1 MKRRP
6 AKTRAR
12 KTIRPRKPVT
22 PETPLTPYDPQAAA
36 IDVGATSHWVAVPPE
51 TCAESVRE
59 FGVFTADLYAIADWL
74 QACKV
79 KRVALESTGV
89 YWIPLFE
96 VLEERKF
103 EVRLVDARKVK
114 NVSGRKSDLL
124 DCQWLR
130 QLHSYGLLAGAF
142 RPAAEVLPLRAYL
155 RQRQMLV
162 QYAAK
167 HIQHMQKALQ
177 QMNVRLD
184 NVVTDITGLTG
195 MKIIKAILAGERDA
209 RKLVE
214 ENRHGGCHTSAEVMM
229 QSLVGNY
236 RAEHLFALQQAVEL
250 YEEYRTKITACE
262 MAIEEYLATLEPVTE
277 AEMPEPPAGSGT
289 KKAAEFGFEVRREM
303 YRQIGVD
310 LFRLPGFN
318 EETVLRLLAETG
330 RDLTRWPSEKHF
342 ASWLSVCPGTK
353 KSGGKVLSSRTQPN
367 RNRAA
372 EALRRAAVSAGRT
385 ETELGA
391 YFRRKRAHKGPA
403 GAVTAT
409 AHKLAKLYYVLVKE
423 GKEYMPEQAAQY
435 EAKQQA
441 RAVAKLRKQAAAL
454 GYEVRAVAGTA

>member
-1 MKRRP
+1 MKRHTP
-6 AKTRAR
+6 K
-12 KTIRPRKPVT
+12 PRKQQPARRPVRIT
-22 PETPLTPYDPQAAA
+22 PESPLTPYDVNAAA
-36 IDVGATSHWVAVPPE
+36 IDVGATSHWVAVSPE
-51 TCAESVRE
+51 GRTESVRE
-59 FGVFTADLYAIADWL
+59 FGVFTADLDRIADWL
-74 QACKV
+74 QQCGV

-96 VLEERKF
+96 VLEERGV

-142 RPAAEVLPLRAYL
+142 RPAQEMLPLRAYL

-177 QMNVRLD
+177 QMNLRLD

-195 MKIIKAILAGERDA
+195 MRIIKAILGGERDA

-229 QSLVGNY
+229 QSLVGNF

-250 YEEYRTKITACE
+250 YEEYRAKIVACE
-262 MAIEEYLATLEPVTE
+262 TAIEEYLATLEPVTQ
-277 AEMPEPPAGSGT
+277 EPLPDNPGGKGT
-289 KKAAEFGFEVRREM
+289 KKAAEFAFNVRQEM

-330 RDLTRWPSEKHF
+330 RDLSRWPSEKHF
-342 ASWLSVCPGTK
+342 ASWLSLCPGTK
-353 KSGGKVLSSRTQPN
+353 KTGGKVISSRTQPN

-391 YFRRKRAHKGPA
+391 YFRRKRAQKGPA

-423 GKEYMPEQAAQY
+423 QQEYEPQSVGQY
-435 EAKQQA
+435 EAQQQA
-441 RAVAKLRKQAAAL
+441 RTVQKLTRQAAML
-454 GYEVRAVAGTA
+454 GYELRAVASGT

>member
-6 AKTRAR
+6 AKTRTR
-12 KTIRPRKPVT
+12 KTTRKPIAT
-22 PETPLTPYDPQAAA
+22 ETALTPYDPQAAA

-51 TCAESVRE
+51 GRPESVRE
-59 FGVFTADLYAIADWL
+59 FGVFTAQLYQIAEWL
-74 QACKV
+74 KECGV

-96 VLEERKF
+96 VLEEKGL

-142 RPAAEVLPLRAYL
+142 RPANEILPLRAYL

-162 QYAAK
+162 RYAAK
-167 HIQHMQKALQ
+167 HIQPMQKALQ

-184 NVVTDITGLTG
+184 NVVTDLTGLTG
-195 MKIIKAILAGERDA
+195 RRIIKAILAGEREA
-209 RKLVE
+209 RKLVA

-236 RAEHLFALQQAVEL
+236 RAEHLFALKQAVEL
-250 YEEYRTKITACE
+250 YEEYGAKITACE
-262 MAIEEYLATLEPVTE
+262 TAIEAYLQTLEPVTQQE
-277 AEMPEPPAGSGT
+277 VPDNPGSRGT
-289 KKAAEFGFEVRREM
+289 KKAAEFSFDVRTQM
-303 YRQIGVD
+303 YGQVGVD
-310 LFRLPGFN
+310 LFRVPGFN
-318 EETVLRLLAETG
+318 EETVLRLLSETG

-372 EALRRAAVSAGRT
+372 
-385 ETELGA
+385 
-391 YFRRKRAHKGPA
+391 
-403 GAVTAT
+403 
-409 AHKLAKLYYVLVKE
+409 
-423 GKEYMPEQAAQY
+423 
-435 EAKQQA
+435 QA
-441 RAVAKLRKQAAAL
+441 RAKRPGRSGDSDGPQVGEVVLCAGEGAKRIRAA
-454 GYEVRAVAGTA
+454 EHRAV

>member
-1 MKRRP
+1 MKRQPSKPRTRKSSRRP
-6 AKTRAR
+6 VR
-12 KTIRPRKPVT
+12 IT
-22 PETPLTPYDPQAAA
+22 PESPLTPYDVNAAA
-36 IDVGATSHWVAVPPE
+36 IDVGATSHWVAVSPE
-51 TCAESVRE
+51 GRTESVRE
-59 FGVFTADLYAIADWL
+59 FGVFTADLYRLADWL
-74 QACKV
+74 KQCGV

-142 RPAAEVLPLRAYL
+142 RPAQEVLPLRAYL

-195 MKIIKAILAGERDA
+195 MRIIKAILGGERDA
-209 RKLVE
+209 KKLVE

-229 QSLVGNY
+229 QSLVGNF
-236 RAEHLFALQQAVEL
+236 RAEHVFALQQAVEL
-250 YEEYRTKITACE
+250 YEEYQTKIAACE
-262 MAIEEYLATLEPVTE
+262 AAIEEYLKTLEPVT
-277 AEMPEPPAGSGT
+277 PEPLPDNPDGKGT
-289 KKAAEFGFEVRREM
+289 KKAAEFGFDVRREM

-342 ASWLSVCPGTK
+342 ASWLSLCPGTK
-353 KSGGKVLSSRTQPN
+353 KTGGKVISSRTQPN

-391 YFRRKRAHKGPA
+391 YFRRKRAQKGPA

-409 AHKLAKLYYVLVKE
+409 AHKLAKLYYLLVKE
-423 GKEYMPEQAAQY
+423 QQEYAPQSAGQY
-435 EAKQQA
+435 EAQQQA
-441 RAVAKLRKQAAAL
+441 RTVQKLTRQAAML
-454 GYEVRAVAGTA
+454 GYELRAVASGT

>member
-6 AKTRAR
+6 AKTRTR
-12 KTIRPRKPVT
+12 KPDRPRKPVT

-229 QSLVGNY
+229 QSLIGNY
-236 RAEHLFALQQAVEL
+236 RAEHLFALSQAVEL
-250 YEEYRTKITACE
+250 YEEYGTKIAACE
-262 MAIEEYLATLEPVTE
+262 AAIEEYLKTLEPKTS
-277 AEMPEPPAGSGT
+277 EPGPDLPPVGGS
-289 KKAAEFGFEVRREM
+289 KKAKAFGFDVEAQM
-303 YRQIGVD
+303 YKQVGVN
-310 LFRLPGFN
+310 LFRLPGFS
-318 EETVLRLLAETG
+318 EETVLRLVAETG
-330 RDLTRWPSEKHF
+330 RDLSRWPTEKHF
-342 ASWLSVCPGTK
+342 ASWLSLCPGTK
-353 KSGGKVLSSRTQPN
+353 KTGGKVISSRTQPN

-372 EALRRAAVSAGRT
+372 EALRRAAVSAGQG
-385 ETELGA
+385 ETEIGA
-391 YFRRKRAHKGPA
+391 YYRRKRAHKGPA

-409 AHKLAKLYYVLVKE
+409 AHKLAKLYYVCVKE
-423 GKEYMPEQAAQY
+423 GKEYEPDKPAEY

-441 RAVAKLRKQAAAL
+441 RVIAKLTKQAAAL
-454 GYEVRAVAGTA
+454 GYELRAVQSA

>member
-6 AKTRAR
+6 AKTRVR
-12 KTIRPRKPVT
+12 KTTRPRKPIT
-22 PETPLTPYDPQAAA
+22 AETPLTPYDPQAAA

-51 TCAESVRE
+51 GRAESVRE
-59 FGVFTADLYAIADWL
+59 FGVFTADLYAIAEWL
-74 QACKV
+74 QQCGV

-96 VLEERKF
+96 VLEEKGL
-103 EVRLVDARKVK
+103 EVRLVDARKVQ

-184 NVVTDITGLTG
+184 NVVTDLTGLTG
-195 MKIIKAILAGERDA
+195 MRIIKAILAGERDA
-209 RKLVE
+209 KKLVE

-250 YEEYRTKITACE
+250 YEEYRTRITACE
-262 MAIEEYLATLEPVTE
+262 KAIEEYLQTLAPVTE
-277 AEMPEPPAGSGT
+277 QPLPENPGGKGT
-289 KKAAEFGFEVRREM
+289 KKAAEFAFEVRAEM
-303 YRQIGVD
+303 YRQVGVD
-310 LFRLPGFN
+310 LFRVPGFN

-342 ASWLSVCPGTK
+342 ASWLSLCPGTK

-391 YFRRKRAHKGPA
+391 YFRRKRAQKGPA
-403 GAVTAT
+403 AAVTAT

-423 GKEYMPEQAAQY
+423 QKEYEPESAANY

-441 RAVAKLRKQAAAL
+441 RTVQKLTRQAAAL
-454 GYEVRAVAGTA
+454 GYELRAVAA

>member
-6 AKTRAR
+6 AKPRTR
-12 KTIRPRKPVT
+12 KTTRPTKPVA
-22 PETPLTPYDPQAAA
+22 PESPLTPYDPQAAA
-36 IDVGATSHWVAVPPE
+36 IDVGARSHWVAVSPE
-51 TCAESVRE
+51 GRAESVRE

-74 QACKV
+74 KQCGV

-96 VLEERKF
+96 VLEEKGL

-142 RPAAEVLPLRAYL
+142 RPANEILPLRAYL

-195 MKIIKAILAGERDA
+195 MRIIKAILAGERDA
-209 RKLVE
+209 RKLVAA
-214 ENRHGGCHTSAEVMM
+214 NRHGGCHTSAEVMM

-250 YEEYRTKITACE
+250 YEEYQTKIEACE
-262 MAIEEYLATLEPVTE
+262 KAIEAYLQTLEPVTE
-277 AEMPEPPAGSGT
+277 QPRPESPGGQGT
-289 KKAAEFGFEVRREM
+289 KKAAEFAFDVRAEM
-303 YRQIGVD
+303 YRQVGVD
-310 LFRLPGFN
+310 LFRLPGFH
-318 EETVLRLLAETG
+318 EETVLRLLSETG
-330 RDLTRWPSEKHF
+330 RDLSRWPSEKHF

-385 ETELGA
+385 ETELGV

-403 GAVTAT
+403 AAVVAT
-409 AHKLAKLYYVLVKE
+409 AHKLAKL
-423 GKEYMPEQAAQY
+423 
-435 EAKQQA
+435 
-441 RAVAKLRKQAAAL
+441 
-454 GYEVRAVAGTA
+454 

>member
-1 MKRRP
+1 MKRRT
-6 AKTRAR
+6 AKPRTR
-12 KTIRPRKPVT
+12 KTTRKPIAA
-22 PETPLTPYDPQAAA
+22 ETPLTPYDPQAAA

-51 TCAESVRE
+51 GRAESVRE

-74 QACKV
+74 QQCKV

-96 VLEERKF
+96 VLEEKGL
-103 EVRLVDARKVK
+103 EVRLVDARKVQ

-142 RPAAEVLPLRAYL
+142 RPANEILPLRAYL

-177 QMNVRLD
+177 QMNLRLD

-195 MKIIKAILAGERDA
+195 MRIIKAILAGERDA

-214 ENRHGGCHTSAEVMM
+214 ENRHGGCHTSAAVMM
-229 QSLVGNY
+229 QSLVGNF

-250 YEEYRTKITACE
+250 YEEYGAKIRACE
-262 MAIEEYLATLEPVTE
+262 TAIEEYLQTLEPVTQE
-277 AEMPEPPAGSGT
+277 ELPEPPGGGGT
-289 KKAAEFGFEVRREM
+289 KKKAEFTFEVRREM
-303 YRQIGVD
+303 YRQVGVD
-310 LFRLPGFN
+310 LFRLPGFH

-342 ASWLSVCPGTK
+342 ASWLSLCPGTK
-353 KSGGKVLSSRTQPN
+353 KSGGKVLSSRMQPN

-385 ETELGA
+385 ETELGV
-391 YFRRKRAHKGPA
+391 YFRRKKAHKGPA
-403 GAVTAT
+403 AAVVAT

-423 GKEYMPEQAAQY
+423 QKEYEPESAAQY
-435 EAKQQA
+435 EAQQQA
-441 RAVAKLRKQAAAL
+441 RTVQKLTKQAALL
-454 GYEVRAVAGTA
+454 GYELRAVTS

>member
-1 MKRRP
+1 MKRRT
-6 AKTRAR
+6 AKPSTRQ
-12 KTIRPRKPVT
+12 PRHLKPIAT
-22 PETPLTPYDPQAAA
+22 ETPLTPYDPQAAA
-36 IDVGATSHWVAVPPE
+36 IDVGATSHWVAVAPE
-51 TCAESVRE
+51 GRAESVRE
-59 FGVFTADLYAIADWL
+59 FGVFTADLYAIATWL
-74 QACKV
+74 KQCGV

-89 YWIPLFE
+89 YWIPLLE
-96 VLEERKF
+96 VLEEKGL

-142 RPAAEVLPLRAYL
+142 RPANEILPLRAYL

-162 QYAAK
+162 RYAAK
-167 HIQHMQKALQ
+167 HIQPMQKALQ

-184 NVVTDITGLTG
+184 NVVTDLTGLTG
-195 MKIIKAILAGERDA
+195 RRIIKAILAGEREA
-209 RKLVE
+209 RKLVA

-236 RAEHLFALQQAVEL
+236 RAEHLFALKQAVEL
-250 YEEYRTKITACE
+250 YEEYGAKITACE
-262 MAIEEYLATLEPVTE
+262 TAIEAYLQTLEPVTQQE
-277 AEMPEPPAGSGT
+277 VPDNPGSRGT
-289 KKAAEFGFEVRREM
+289 KKAAEFSFDVRTQM
-303 YRQIGVD
+303 YGQVGVD
-310 LFRLPGFN
+310 LFRVPGFN
-318 EETVLRLLAETG
+318 EETVLRLLSETG
-330 RDLTRWPSEKHF
+330 RDLTRWPSEKPF

-391 YFRRKRAHKGPA
+391 YFRRKRAQKGPA
-403 GAVTAT
+403 AAVIAT

-423 GKEYMPEQAAQY
+423 QKEYEPQSTAQY

-441 RAVAKLRKQAAAL
+441 RTVQKLTKQAAAL
-454 GYEVRAVAGTA
+454 GYELRAVAA

>member
-12 KTIRPRKPVT
+12 KPVRATKPIAA
-22 PETPLTPYDPQAAA
+22 ESPLTPYDPQAAA
-36 IDVGATSHWVAVPPE
+36 IDVGATSHGVAVPPE
-51 TCAESVRE
+51 SCAESVRE
-59 FGVFTADLYAIADWL
+59 FGVFTADLYAIAAWL
-74 QACKV
+74 QQCGV

-89 YWIPLFE
+89 YGIPLFE
-96 VLEERKF
+96 VLEERGL

-114 NVSGRKSDLL
+114 NVSGRKSELL

-130 QLHSYGLLAGAF
+130 QLHRYGLLAGAF
-142 RPAAEVLPLRAYL
+142 RPAHEILPLRAYL

-177 QMNVRLD
+177 QMNGRLD

-195 MKIIKAILAGERDA
+195 RRIIKAILAGERDA
-209 RKLVE
+209 RKLVA
-214 ENRHGGCHTSAEVMM
+214 ENRHGGCHTSAEVMR

-262 MAIEEYLATLEPVTE
+262 TAIEEYLQTLEPKTE
-277 AEMPEPPAGSGT
+277 APLPEAPSGGGAK
-289 KKAAEFGFEVRREM
+289 KKAEFAFEVRQEM
-303 YRQIGVD
+303 YGRVGVD
-310 LFRLPGFN
+310 LFRVPGFN

-330 RDLTRWPSEKHF
+330 RALTRWPSEKHF

-353 KSGGKVLSSRTQPN
+353 KSGGKVLSSRMQPN

-391 YFRRKRAHKGPA
+391 YFRRKRAQKGPA
-403 GAVTAT
+403 AAVTAT
-409 AHKLAKLYYVLVKE
+409 AHKMAKLYYVLVKE
-423 GKEYMPEQAAQY
+423 QKEYEPESAANY

-441 RAVAKLRKQAAAL
+441 RVVQKLTKQAAAL
-454 GYEVRAVAGTA
+454 GYELRAVAS

>member
-6 AKTRAR
+6 AKTR
-12 KTIRPRKPVT
+12 TRKPARVT
-22 PETPLTPYDPQAAA
+22 KPVAPESPLTPYDPQAAA

-51 TCAESVRE
+51 GRAESVRE

-74 QACKV
+74 KQCRV

-96 VLEERKF
+96 VLEEKGL

-142 RPAAEVLPLRAYL
+142 RPAQEVLPLRAYL

-162 QYAAK
+162 QYGAR

-195 MKIIKAILAGERDA
+195 MRIIKAILAGERDA
-209 RKLVE
+209 KKLVE
-214 ENRHGGCHTSAEVMM
+214 ENRHGGCHTSAAVMM
-229 QSLVGNY
+229 QSLVGNF

-262 MAIEEYLATLEPVTE
+262 TEIKAYLQTLEPVT
-277 AEMPEPPAGSGT
+277 AEPLPENPGGKGT
-289 KKAAEFGFEVRREM
+289 KKAAEFSFEVRTEM
-303 YRQIGVD
+303 YRQVGVD
-310 LFRLPGFN
+310 LFRVPGFN

-423 GKEYMPEQAAQY
+423 QKEYEPESATQY
-435 EAKQQA
+435 EANQA
-441 RAVAKLRKQAAAL
+441 ARKVQKLTKQAAAL
-454 GYEVRAVAGTA
+454 GYELRAVAA

>member
-6 AKTRAR
+6 AKPRTRKTTRA
-12 KTIRPRKPVT
+12 TKPLT
-22 PETPLTPYDPQAAA
+22 AESPLTPYDPQAAA
-36 IDVGATSHWVAVPPE
+36 IDVGARSHWVAVPPE
-51 TCAESVRE
+51 KCAESVRE
-59 FGVFTADLYAIADWL
+59 FGVFTADLYRIAEWL
-74 QACKV
+74 KECGV

-96 VLEERKF
+96 VLEEKGL

-142 RPAAEVLPLRAYL
+142 RPANEILPLRAYL

-177 QMNVRLD
+177 QMNLRLD
-184 NVVTDITGLTG
+184 NVVTDLTGLTG
-195 MKIIKAILAGERDA
+195 MRIIQAILAGERDA

-250 YEEYRTKITACE
+250 YEEYRVKITACE
-262 MAIEEYLATLEPVTE
+262 TAIEEYLQTLEPVTQQE
-277 AEMPEPPAGSGT
+277 VPDNPGSSGT
-289 KKAAEFGFEVRREM
+289 KKKAEFAFEVRREM
-303 YRQIGVD
+303 YRTVGVD

-318 EETVLRLLAETG
+318 EETVLRLLSETG
-330 RDLTRWPSEKHF
+330 RDLSRWPSEKHF
-342 ASWLSVCPGTK
+342 ASWLSLCPGTK

-403 GAVTAT
+403 GAVVAT

-423 GKEYMPEQAAQY
+423 GKEYEPENAAQY
-435 EAKQQA
+435 EAKQRA
-441 RAVAKLRKQAAAL
+441 RTVAKLTKQAAAL
-454 GYEVRAVAGTA
+454 GYELRAVASAS

>member
-6 AKTRAR
+6 AKSHAR
-12 KTIRPRKPVT
+12 KTPRRPVKVT
-22 PETPLTPYDPQAAA
+22 PESPLAPYDVNAAA

-51 TCAESVRE
+51 GRAESVRE
-59 FGVFTADLYAIADWL
+59 FGVFTADLYRIADWL
-74 QACKV
+74 QQCGV

-142 RPAAEVLPLRAYL
+142 RPAEEVLPLRAYL

-162 QYAAK
+162 GYAAQ

-177 QMNVRLD
+177 LMNLRLD

-195 MKIIKAILAGERDA
+195 MRIIKAILGGERDA

-229 QSLVGNY
+229 KSLVGNF
-236 RAEHLFALQQAVEL
+236 RPEHLFALQQAVEL
-250 YEEYRTKITACE
+250 YEEYRAKIAACE
-262 MAIEEYLATLEPVTE
+262 AAIEAYLKTLEPVT
-277 AEMPEPPAGSGT
+277 AADLPSPPAGGGT
-289 KKAAEFGFEVRREM
+289 KKAAEFAFDVRVEM
-303 YRQIGVD
+303 YRKIGVD

-318 EETVLRLLAETG
+318 EETVLRLLSETG
-330 RDLTRWPSEKHF
+330 RDLSRWPSEKHF
-342 ASWLSVCPGTK
+342 ASWLSLCPGTK
-353 KSGGKVLSSRTQPN
+353 KSGGKVLSSRTQPS

-391 YFRRKRAHKGPA
+391 YFRRKRAQKGPA

-423 GKEYMPEQAAQY
+423 QQEYAPQSAAQY
-435 EAKQQA
+435 EAKQQQ
-441 RAVAKLRKQAAAL
+441 RTLQKLTKQAAQL
-454 GYEVRAVAGTA
+454 GYELRPVTSST

>member
-6 AKTRAR
+6 AKTRTR
-12 KTIRPRKPVT
+12 KPARKPVAV
-22 PETPLTPYDPQAAA
+22 ESPLTPYDPQAAA
-36 IDVGATSHWVAVPPE
+36 IDVGARSHWVAVPPE
-51 TCAESVRE
+51 GRAESVRE
-59 FGVFTADLYAIADWL
+59 FGVFTADLYAIAAWL
-74 QACKV
+74 QECGV

-96 VLEERKF
+96 VLEEKGL
-103 EVRLVDARKVK
+103 EVRLVEARKVQ

-130 QLHSYGLLAGAF
+130 QLHSYGLLVGAF
-142 RPAAEVLPLRAYL
+142 RPANEILPLRAYL

-184 NVVTDITGLTG
+184 NVVTDLTGLTG
-195 MKIIKAILAGERDA
+195 MRIIKAILAGERDA
-209 RKLVE
+209 KKLVA
-214 ENRHGGCHTSAEVMM
+214 ENRPGGCHTSAEVMM
-229 QSLVGNY
+229 QSLVRNF

-250 YEEYRTKITACE
+250 YEEYQTKVAACE
-262 MAIEEYLATLEPVTE
+262 VAMEEYLQTLEPVTQE
-277 AEMPEPPAGSGT
+277 EMPEPPGGGGT
-289 KKAAEFGFEVRREM
+289 KKKAEFAFAVRAEM
-303 YRQIGVD
+303 YRQVGVD
-310 LFRLPGFN
+310 LFRVPGFN
-318 EETVLRLLAETG
+318 EETVLRLLSETG

-391 YFRRKRAHKGPA
+391 YFRRKRAQKGPA
-403 GAVTAT
+403 AAVVAT
-409 AHKLAKLYYVLVKE
+409 AHKLAKLYYLLVKE
-423 GKEYMPEQAAQY
+423 QKEYEPQSAARY
-435 EAKQQA
+435 EAKQQE
-441 RAVAKLRKQAAAL
+441 RTVQKLTKQAAAL
-454 GYEVRAVAGTA
+454 GYELRAVAGTA

>member
-6 AKTRAR
+6 AKTR
-12 KTIRPRKPVT
+12 TRKPARVT
-22 PETPLTPYDPQAAA
+22 KPVAPESPLTPYDPQAAA

-51 TCAESVRE
+51 GRAESVRE

-74 QACKV
+74 KQCRV

-96 VLEERKF
+96 VLEEKGL

-142 RPAAEVLPLRAYL
+142 RPAQEVLPLRAYL

-162 QYAAK
+162 QYGAR

-195 MKIIKAILAGERDA
+195 MRIIKAILAGERDA
-209 RKLVE
+209 KKLVE
-214 ENRHGGCHTSAEVMM
+214 ENRHGGCHTSAAVMM
-229 QSLVGNY
+229 QSLVGNF

-262 MAIEEYLATLEPVTE
+262 TQIEAYLATLEPVT
-277 AEMPEPPAGSGT
+277 AEPLPENPGGKGT
-289 KKAAEFGFEVRREM
+289 KKAAEFSFEVRTEM
-303 YRQIGVD
+303 YRQVGVD
-310 LFRLPGFN
+310 LFRVPGFN

-423 GKEYMPEQAAQY
+423 QKEYEPESATQY
-435 EAKQQA
+435 EANQA
-441 RAVAKLRKQAAAL
+441 ARKVQKLTKQAAAL
-454 GYEVRAVAGTA
+454 GYELRAVAA

>member
-12 KTIRPRKPVT
+12 KPARATKPIAT
-22 PETPLTPYDPQAAA
+22 ESPLTPYDPQAAA

-51 TCAESVRE
+51 SGAESVRE
-59 FGVFTADLYAIADWL
+59 FGVFTADLYAIAAWL
-74 QACKV
+74 QQGGV

-96 VLEERKF
+96 VLEEKGL

-142 RPAAEVLPLRAYL
+142 RPANEILPLRAYL

-195 MKIIKAILAGERDA
+195 MRIIKAILAGERDA
-209 RKLVE
+209 RKLVAD
-214 ENRHGGCHTSAEVMM
+214 NRHGGCHTSAEVMM

-262 MAIEEYLATLEPVTE
+262 TAIEQYLKTLAPVTQE
-277 AEMPEPPAGSGT
+277 PMPEPPAGGGGT
-289 KKAAEFGFEVRREM
+289 KKKAEFAFEVRAEM
-303 YRQIGVD
+303 YRQVGVD

-318 EETVLRLLAETG
+318 EETVLRMLAETG

-342 ASWLSVCPGTK
+342 TSWLSVCPGTK

-367 RNRAA
+367 RNRVA

-391 YFRRKRAHKGPA
+391 YFRRKRAQKGPA
-403 GAVTAT
+403 AAVTAT

-423 GKEYMPEQAAQY
+423 QKEYEPQSAAQY
-435 EAKQQA
+435 EVQQQA
-441 RAVAKLRKQAAAL
+441 RVVQKLTKQAAAL
-454 GYEVRAVAGTA
+454 GYELRAVAS

>member
-6 AKTRAR
+6 GKSPTR
-12 KTIRPRKPVT
+12 KTTRRPVKVT
-22 PETPLTPYDPQAAA
+22 PESPLAPYDRNAAA

-51 TCAESVRE
+51 GRTESVRE
-59 FGVFTADLYAIADWL
+59 FGVFTADLYQIADWL
-74 QACKV
+74 KQCEV

-96 VLEERKF
+96 VLEERKL

-142 RPAAEVLPLRAYL
+142 RPAEEVLPLRAYL

-162 QYAAK
+162 QYAAQ

-177 QMNVRLD
+177 LMNLRLD

-195 MKIIKAILAGERDA
+195 MRIIKAILGGERDA

-229 QSLVGNY
+229 QSLVGNF

-250 YEEYRTKITACE
+250 YEEYREKITACE
-262 MAIEEYLATLEPVTE
+262 AAIEEYLATLAPVTE
-277 AEMPEPPAGSGT
+277 DPLPEPPTGSGT
-289 KKAAEFGFEVRREM
+289 KKAAEFAFDVRQEM
-303 YRQIGVD
+303 YRQVGVD
-310 LFRLPGFN
+310 LFRVPGFN
-318 EETVLRLLAETG
+318 EETVLRLLSETG

-342 ASWLSVCPGTK
+342 ASWLSLCPGTK

-385 ETELGA
+385 ETEIGA
-391 YFRRKRAHKGPA
+391 YFRRKRAQKGPA

-423 GKEYMPEQAAQY
+423 QQEYEPQTAGQY
-435 EAKQQA
+435 EAKQQQRTLQKLTKQA
-441 RAVAKLRKQAAAL
+441 AQLGYELRAVAS
-454 GYEVRAVAGTA
+454 GT

>member
-1 MKRRP
+1 MKATKPRS
-6 AKTRAR
+6 R
-12 KTIRPRKPVT
+12 KTTRKPVAA
-22 PETPLTPYDPQAAA
+22 ESPLTPYDPQAAA

-51 TCAESVRE
+51 KCAESVRE

-74 QACKV
+74 KQCGV

-96 VLEERKF
+96 VLEEKGL

-142 RPAAEVLPLRAYL
+142 RPAQEVLPLRAYL

-162 QYAAK
+162 QYGAK

-195 MKIIKAILAGERDA
+195 MRIIKAILAGERDA
-209 RKLVE
+209 KKLVE
-214 ENRHGGCHTSAEVMM
+214 ENRHGGCHTSAAVMM
-229 QSLVGNY
+229 QSLVGNF
-236 RAEHLFALQQAVEL
+236 RAEHLFALKQAVEL
-250 YEEYRTKITACE
+250 YEEYRGKIWACE
-262 MAIEEYLATLEPVTE
+262 QAIEEYLNTLEPVTKD
-277 AEMPEPPAGSGT
+277 PLPKPSGGSGT
-289 KKAAEFGFEVRREM
+289 KKAAEFSFDVRREM
-303 YRQIGVD
+303 YGQVGVD
-310 LFRLPGFN
+310 LFRVPGFN
-318 EETVLRLLAETG
+318 EETVLRLLSETG

-342 ASWLSVCPGTK
+342 ASWLSVCPGTQK
-353 KSGGKVLSSRTQPN
+353 TGGKVISSRTQPN

-391 YFRRKRAHKGPA
+391 YFRRKKAQKGPA
-403 GAVTAT
+403 AAVTAT

-423 GKEYMPEQAAQY
+423 KKEYEPENAANY

-441 RAVAKLRKQAAAL
+441 RTVQKLTKQAAAL
-454 GYEVRAVAGTA
+454 GYELRAVAV

>member
-1 MKRRP
+1 MQRRP
-6 AKTRAR
+6 AKTR
-12 KTIRPRKPVT
+12 TRKPARVT
-22 PETPLTPYDPQAAA
+22 KPVAPESPLTPYDPQAAA

-51 TCAESVRE
+51 GRAESVRE

-74 QACKV
+74 KQCRV

-96 VLEERKF
+96 VLEEKGL

-142 RPAAEVLPLRAYL
+142 RPAQEVLPLRAYL

-162 QYAAK
+162 QYGAR

-195 MKIIKAILAGERDA
+195 MRIIKAILAGERDA
-209 RKLVE
+209 KKLVE
-214 ENRHGGCHTSAEVMM
+214 ENRHGGCHTSAAVMM
-229 QSLVGNY
+229 QSLVGNF

-262 MAIEEYLATLEPVTE
+262 TEIKAYLQTLEPVT
-277 AEMPEPPAGSGT
+277 AEPLPENPGGKGT
-289 KKAAEFGFEVRREM
+289 KKAAEFSFEVRTEM
-303 YRQIGVD
+303 YRQVGVD
-310 LFRLPGFN
+310 LFRVPGFN

-423 GKEYMPEQAAQY
+423 QKEYEPESATQY
-435 EAKQQA
+435 EANQA
-441 RAVAKLRKQAAAL
+441 ARKVQKLTKQAAAL
-454 GYEVRAVAGTA
+454 GYELRAVAA

>member
-12 KTIRPRKPVT
+12 KPARTTKPVAA
-22 PETPLTPYDPQAAA
+22 ETPLTPYDPQAAA

-59 FGVFTADLYAIADWL
+59 FGVFTADLYAIAEWL
-74 QACKV
+74 KACQV

-96 VLEERKF
+96 VLEEKGL

-195 MKIIKAILAGERDA
+195 MRIIKAILAGERDA
-209 RKLVE
+209 KKLVE
-214 ENRHGGCHTSAEVMM
+214 ENRHGGCHTSAAVMM

-250 YEEYRTKITACE
+250 YEEYRTRITACE
-262 MAIEEYLATLEPVTE
+262 QAIEAYLQTLEPVTKE
-277 AEMPEPPAGSGT
+277 PLPEVPGGKGT
-289 KKAAEFGFEVRREM
+289 KKAAEFAFEVRTEM
-303 YRQIGVD
+303 YRQVGVD

-318 EETVLRLLAETG
+318 EETVLRLLSETG

-391 YFRRKRAHKGPA
+391 YFRRKRAQKGPA
-403 GAVTAT
+403 AAVTAT

-423 GKEYMPEQAAQY
+423 QKEYEPESAAKY

-441 RAVAKLRKQAAAL
+441 RTVQKLTKQAAAL
-454 GYEVRAVAGTA
+454 GYELRALAV

>member
-6 AKTRAR
+6 VQPRRTR
-12 KTIRPRKPVT
+12 KSPVKIT

-36 IDVGATSHWVAVPPE
+36 IDVGATSHWVAVPPAS
-51 TCAESVRE
+51 CAESVRE

-74 QACKV
+74 KECQV
-79 KRVALESTGV
+79 KRVAMESTGV

-96 VLEERKF
+96 VLEERGL
-103 EVRLVDARKVK
+103 EVRLVDARKVQ

-142 RPAAEVLPLRAYL
+142 RPAQEILPLRAYL

-162 QYAAK
+162 QYAAQ

-209 RKLVE
+209 KKLVE
-214 ENRHGGCHTSAEVMM
+214 ENRHGGCHTSAAVMM

-262 MAIEEYLATLEPVTE
+262 AAIDAYLQTLEPVTL
-277 AEMPEPPAGSGT
+277 APLPASTDGGVT
-289 KKAAEFGFEVRREM
+289 KKKAEFTFEVRAEM
-303 YRQIGVD
+303 YRQVGVD

-318 EETVLRLLAETG
+318 EETVLRLLSETG
-330 RDLTRWPSEKHF
+330 RDLSRWPSEKHF
-342 ASWLSVCPGTK
+342 AWWLSVCPGTK
-353 KSGGKVLSSRTQPN
+353 KTGGKVISSRTQPN

-391 YFRRKRAHKGPA
+391 YFRRKKAQKGPA
-403 GAVTAT
+403 AAVTAT
-409 AHKLAKLYYVLVKE
+409 AHKMAKLYYVMVKE
-423 GKEYMPEQAAQY
+423 QKEYEPESAANY

-441 RAVAKLRKQAAAL
+441 RTLQKLTKQAAAL
-454 GYEVRAVAGTA
+454 GYELRAKAA